1 MTELPVSELAKILM
15 IGVRRVQQLAK
26 EGIIPKTEKGRYA
39 LIPAVQGYIRFL
51 QERSMSA
58 NSVPE
63 DYRTEKARLTK
74 AQAEIAEI
82 ELAQKRGE
90 LAPVADFEKATEA
103 IMRTIRTNMM
113 NIPQRAVTRL
123 LGETD
128 ETTFKDVLQ
137 DEIRQALETTA
148 GSELEVD
155 EEE

>member
-1 MTELPVSELAKILM
+1 
-15 IGVRRVQQLAK
+15 
-26 EGIIPKTEKGRYA
+26 
-39 LIPAVQGYIRFL
+39 
-51 QERSMSA
+51 MSA
-58 NSVPE
+58 NSVPA

-128 ETTFKDVLQ
+128 ETTFKDVLR

>member
-1 MTELPVSELAKILM
+1 MTELPVSELAKI
-15 IGVRRVQQLAK
+15 
-26 EGIIPKTEKGRYA
+26 

-51 QERSMSA
+51 QEHSMSA

-113 NIPQRAVTRL
+113 NIPQRAVTL
-123 LGETD
+123 WMGQTD
-128 ETTFKDVLQ
+128 
-137 DEIRQALETTA
+137 
-148 GSELEVD
+148 
-155 EEE
+155 